1 MTVLR
6 RLLDLNRA
14 ASFRVAKKLNRD
26 PESPFIEFENAV
38 NRILSET
45 SNERRWLLDV
55 GGGRSSQFAG
65 AAAAK
70 DIQVVAFDISAQE
83 LAANDRVS
91 LKVVGDAGQRLPFK
105 DASFDIVIS
114 RTVLEH
120 VRGVEVFINESK
132 RILKPGGAAIHLF
145 PCTFAPFAVVTKI
158 VPFPV
163 AKMVLHTFRP
173 ESKGV
178 VEFPPFYEDCWPS
191 KMSALHAAAGFDNI
205 RLRSFYYQANYFDA
219 MFPVYLINVAYETII
234 ERLNVQDL
242 AAYAVIVARS
252 EG

>member
-14 ASFRVAKKLNRD
+14 ASSKVAKKLNRD
-26 PESPFIEFENAV
+26 PNRPFTEFESAV
-38 NRILSET
+38 NRILAET
-45 SNERRWLLDV
+45 ALDRRRLLDV
-55 GGGRSSQFAG
+55 GGGRSSQFAE

-70 DIQVVAFDISAQE
+70 DIEVIAFDISGEE
-83 LAANDRVS
+83 LAANDRVG
-91 LKVVGDAGQRLPFK
+91 LKVVGDAGQRLPFR

-120 VRGVEVFINESK
+120 VRGVDVFIGESK
-132 RILKPGGAAIHLF
+132 RILKPGGVAIHLI
-145 PCTFAPFAVVTKI
+145 PCTFAPFALVTKL

-163 AKMVLHTFRP
+163 AKTILHTFRP

-178 VEFPPFYEDCWPS
+178 VEFPPFYEDCWPG
-191 KMSALHAAAGFDNI
+191 MMRTLHASAGFRKVEI
-205 RLRSFYYQANYFDA
+205 TTFYHQANYFDA
-219 MFPVYLINVAYETII
+219 IFPAYLVNIVYEAVI
-234 ERLNVQDL
+234 EILHAHNL

-252 EG
+252 EV